1 MKKLLSLT
9 LVLFFAALLVAC
21 GTTTT
26 TTTTAGTTQT
36 SATTTTTTSS
46 GTTTTTTTATT
57 TTTTPPDPV
66 TITYA
71 AWNLGTIDSNNLERL
86 MLDAF
91 MVQYPWITVEIIE
104 RPFVPDPSGVGEVL
118 QIWNE
123 FLGAR
128 AAQGALPDV
137 YFTDAT
143 DVVITNDW
151 AYEVTALANADPEY
165 LAISPDIRAAA
176 NYGGHLMALPY
187 AIYYFG
193 YYINKTLFDNN
204 NADYPVFEDNWPT
217 FVSRIKEVAKQ
228 NVTDGSGIGGLFGI
242 DRIPEWYPAQLNQNL
257 GWYTYADGELHLN
270 GPEFEASL
278 NLLWDLQQDKTFVM
292 NALTGEELEAAG
304 LNVAAWESGR
314 LAAYWDASWNL
325 ASMLDRDFDV
335 DFIATPGTSA
345 AHQVP
350 IVLDLMCIS
359 SQTDHPEE
367 AYLLAKWMSFGRD
380 GYLKRIELSQTVEG
394 IATLNMTPLQPSE
407 ELLNAFFAI
416 YPSFTE
422 FRKVVAYSN
431 YIIEPFKHVPGY
443 TNARWRAAVNAQL
456 NVGQVY
462 DGVLA
467 KTLVYADVKTIWNQ
481 RANDALAAARA
492 TVYQKLNI
500 TE

>member
-1 MKKLLSLT
+1 MF
-9 LVLFFAALLVAC
+9 VLVAC
-21 GTTTT
+21 QTVTTTT
-26 TTTTAGTTQT
+26 TQSSATTTSGSTT
-36 SATTTTTTSS
+36 ATTTTTT
-46 GTTTTTTTATT
+46 GTTGTTATTGTT

-86 MLDAF
+86 MLEAF
-91 MVQYPWITVEIIE
+91 EVQYPWITVEIIE
-104 RPFVPDPSGVGEVL
+104 RPFVPDASGVGEVL

-137 YFTDAT
+137 YFTDST

-151 AYEVTALANADPEY
+151 AYEITDIAHADPEY
-165 LAISPDIRAAA
+165 MAISPDIREAA

-193 YYINKTLFDNN
+193 YYINKTLFDTN
-204 NADYPVFEDNWPT
+204 NADHPVFEDTWGT

-242 DRIPEWYPAQLNQNL
+242 DRIPEWYPAQLNANL
-257 GWYTYADGELHLN
+257 GWYTYDGEGLN
-270 GPEFEASL
+270 LDGPEFEASL
-278 NLLWDLQQDKTFVM
+278 DLMWDLMQDKSFVY
-292 NALTGEELEAAG
+292 NALTTEELEAAG
-304 LNVAAWESGR
+304 ISVQAWESSK

-335 DFIATPGTSA
+335 DFIGTPGTSA
-345 AHQVP
+345 AHQIP

-380 GYLKRIELSQTVEG
+380 GYLKRIDLSQTVEG
-394 IATLNMTPLQPSE
+394 IAALNMTPLQPSE
-407 ELLNAFFAI
+407 ELLNAFFSI
-416 YPSFTE
+416 YPTFTE
-422 FRKVVAYSN
+422 FRKIISYQN

-443 TNARWRAAVNAQL
+443 ASARWNAPINAQL
-456 NVGQVY
+456 TVGQVY

-467 KTLVYADVKTIWNQ
+467 QTLVYADVKLIWNQ
-481 RANDALAAARA
+481 KANDALAAARA
-492 TVYQKLNI
+492 TVYEKLNI
-500 TE
+500 NQ